1 MTISVV
7 IATFNGSAFLR
18 EQIESVLNQTL
29 LPDEIIV
36 CDDNSTDNTWTII
49 EEYIQ
54 KYPLLFRAFRNSE
67 RKGPHKNFK
76 SAFNYTTSDLIA
88 PCDQDDIW
96 FPEKLE
102 RSVRAIEDG
111 YDYVLCQ
118 ESIQYE
124 LSGKREVYHSMP
136 SLREC
141 IFGCP
146 INGHLIVFRR
156 ELLSAFTI
164 APEITFDWGILLM
177 AASRG
182 SGVSIDYVGCI
193 WRRHQNAVT
202 SEYSDFGNKIV
213 AKGGKWYKFLQTI
226 KLLGRGERSNV
237 VTRRMLSISQIINY
251 VNKNTKTTRLAY
263 SVSVS
268 MSKQTIYEHLKA
280 SFDFMR
286 LNTHEMHFK
295 TLSFREKIG
304 SSLYAFC
311 YPSIW
316 WYNYHNHDAL

>member
-1 MTISVV
+1 MTVSVV
-7 IATFNGSAFLR
+7 IATFNGAAFLR
-18 EQIESVLNQTL
+18 EQLDSVLNQTL

-36 CDDNSTDNTWTII
+36 SDDNSTDNTWTII
-49 EEYIQ
+49 EEYLQ
-54 KYPLLFRAFRNSE
+54 KYPNLFRVYRNSE

-102 RSVRAIEDG
+102 RSVKAIEKG

-124 LSGKREVYHSMP
+124 LSGKCEVYHSMP
-136 SLREC
+136 SLKEC

-146 INGHLIVFRR
+146 VNGHLIVFRR
-156 ELLSAFTI
+156 ELLTAFTI
-164 APEITFDWGILLM
+164 APEITFDWGILLI
-177 AASRG
+177 AATRG
-182 SGVSIDYVGCI
+182 TGIAIDYLGCI
-193 WRRHQNAVT
+193 WRRHKSAVT
-202 SEYSDFGNKIV
+202 SEYSDFGNKV
-213 AKGGKWYKFLQTI
+213 VMKGGKWYKFLQTI
-226 KLLGRGERSNV
+226 KLLWRGERSSV
-237 VTRRMLSISQIINY
+237 IARRMLSISQIINC
-251 VNKNTKTTRLAY
+251 VEKNTKTTRLAY
-263 SVSVS
+263 YITSS

-280 SFDFMR
+280 SLNYMR
-286 LNTHEMHFK
+286 LNTGEKRFK
-295 TLSFREKIG
+295 ELSLREKIG

-316 WYNYHNHDAL
+316 WYYYHNHDAL